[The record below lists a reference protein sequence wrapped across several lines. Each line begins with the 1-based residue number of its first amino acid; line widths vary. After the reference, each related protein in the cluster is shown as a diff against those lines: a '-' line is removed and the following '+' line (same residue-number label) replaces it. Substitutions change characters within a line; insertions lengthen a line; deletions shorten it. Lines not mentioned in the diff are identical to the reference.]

1 MGLQSQEFDDFF
13 RVHRDILPRKSRH
26 RLINLVEKTP
36 IGYSD
41 ERRLGIIV
49 LQNAARPITPNI
61 TGRKTPWQFLSG
73 EPRMPGR
80 ASDEAINI

>member
-1 MGLQSQEFDDFF
+1 MRLQPQEFDYFF
-13 RVHRDILPRKSRH
+13 RVHHDNLPRKSRL

-49 LQNAARPITPNI
+49 LLNAARPITRNI

-80 ASDEAINI
+80 ASGEAINI